1 MAFTRFTQSS
11 LTTGVGKYI
20 DADAGRTPIPSVPTI
35 GTATDGGTGTT
46 VSVAFTPGYY
56 QGTYYTATSSP
67 GSITATGNTSP
78 ITVSGLTS
86 GTAYTFTVTATNGTG
101 TSAASAASN
110 SVTPVTPSSYE
121 SIATVTGTGS
131 SATISFSSIPS
142 TYKHLQIRAIARDT
156 YSGGNDDANY
166 TITFNNTTTG
176 LKYTG
181 HYLRGNGSAASA
193 GANAGQNQFYIY
205 NSELNS
211 GATANAM
218 GAAIIDIIDYA
229 NTSKYKTMK
238 YFTGADANTASTNFH
253 VALGSGV
260 FMDTTA
266 ISSIQI
272 TSANANFTSTT
283 QFALYGIKG

>member
-1 MAFTRFTQSS
+1 M
-11 LTTGVGKYI
+11 
-20 DADAGRTPIPSVPTI
+20 PII
-35 GTATDGGTGTT
+35 G
-46 VSVAFTPGYY
+46 
-56 QGTYYTATSSP
+56 
-67 GSITATGNTSP
+67 IM
-78 ITVSGLTS
+78 
-86 GTAYTFTVTATNGTG
+86 
-101 TSAASAASN
+101 ASANWASAN
-110 SVTPVTPSSYE
+110 ASSFE
-121 SIATVTGTGS
+121 SIATATGTGS
-131 SATISFSSIPS
+131 SGTITFSSIPS

-156 YSGGNDDANY
+156 YTGGNDDANY

-193 GANAGQNQFYIY
+193 GANTGQNQFYIY
-205 NSELNS
+205 NGEMDS

-218 GAAIIDIIDYA
+218 GVAIIDLIDYA
-229 NTSKYKTMK
+229 DTSKYKTMR